1 MTDILLLRKSYGIN
15 LFPML
20 LILIL
25 SIIAN
30 FSFGLE
36 NLGVYGKVYPIE
48 EKNILEEIQKKLK
61 RISFKDFDFEKLLRK
76 SATMNIDLPVAKRLK
91 TNYFSIIYAV
101 PQDVYIEGKLI
112 ARKGERINVLK
123 KIQLHRIY
131 VVLNDYMIPGFTS
144 FAKRYPNTVFLIAKG
159 NVYDLNLRY
168 PNLRIYGALPRIV
181 KALRVK
187 AVPSIVYQHE
197 DKLVVVEVPWAEGK
211 ALLPF

>member
-1 MTDILLLRKSYGIN
+1 MTDVLLLRNSYGIN

-20 LILIL
+20 FILIL
-25 SIIAN
+25 SVITS

-48 EKNILEEIQKKLK
+48 EKNILEEIQKKSK
-61 RISFKDFDFEKLLRK
+61 RVSFENFEKLLRK
-76 SATMNIDLPVAKRLK
+76 STTMNIDLPVAKRLRI
-91 TNYFSIIYAV
+91 NYFSIIYTV

-112 ARKGERINVLK
+112 ARKGEEINVLK

-159 NVYDLNLRY
+159 NVYDLDLRY